1 MAGIVATNYAEALFT
16 LALEENKLHEFYK
29 DLNEVCEVLKKQED
43 LKAVMKHPK
52 IDKKDKK
59 EILSKVFKDVDA
71 YVLNFMKLMI
81 DKSRFAHFEETC
93 KCFMNM
99 YNAHEGIEI
108 AYVQSAKAL
117 SEEEKSA
124 IQKML
129 ENKTN
134 KKIKMHCQVNEDLLA
149 GIRIKIKDEI
159 LDNSAAAQLSRM
171 KNQVLK
177 TTL

>member
-1 MAGIVATNYAEALFT
+1 MAGVVATNYSEALFA
-16 LALEENKLHEFYK
+16 LALEENKLQTFYK
-29 DLNEVCEVLKKQED
+29 DLNTVCSVLAKQED

-52 IDKKDKK
+52 VDKKDKK
-59 EILSKVFKDVDA
+59 EILSKVFKDIDA

-81 DKSRFAHFEETC
+81 DKSRFSHFEETC

-99 YNAHEGIEI
+99 YNEHEGIEV

-117 SEEEKSA
+117 SEDEKSA

-134 KKIKMHCQVNEDLLA
+134 KKIEMRCKVNEDLLA
-149 GIRIKIKDEI
+149 GVRIKIKDEI
-159 LDNSAAAQLSRM
+159 LDNTAAAQLARM
-171 KNQVLK
+171 KNHVMK